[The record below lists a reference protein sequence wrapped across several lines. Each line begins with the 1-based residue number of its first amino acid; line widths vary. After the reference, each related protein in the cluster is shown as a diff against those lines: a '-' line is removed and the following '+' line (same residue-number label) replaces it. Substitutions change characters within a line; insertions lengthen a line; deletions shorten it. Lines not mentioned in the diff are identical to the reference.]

1 MTDSNLLLEE
11 HLKML
16 RLPVFIESY
25 QRTADEC
32 SRSNH
37 SYPQYLAQLAED
49 EVNQRTQ
56 RAIERRIRIAKFPLT
71 KTLDEFDF
79 ASQPTLNKQQILQL
93 AQCHF
98 IADKSNLVFV
108 GSPGTGKTHLSI
120 AIAHKACSLGYKV
133 YFTTAAGLI
142 NQLIEA
148 KNDYRLSKR
157 MNQLAKF
164 DLLICDELGYIPFDR
179 HGTDLLFQLVT
190 TRYEQGS
197 MIITTNLP
205 FSDWTNI
212 FHDAAT
218 AAAVIDRLVHHSTI
232 IQISGDSYRL
242 AQKVAQKQ
250 R

>member
-120 AIAHKACSLGYKV
+120 AIAHKARAIALKIHWLWHDSFRPCIMGISKPHHKNFVDIRGY
-133 YFTTAAGLI
+133 
-142 NQLIEA
+142 E
-148 KNDYRLSKR
+148 
-157 MNQLAKF
+157 LAECGK
-164 DLLICDELGYIPFDR
+164 
-179 HGTDLLFQLVT
+179 
-190 TRYEQGS
+190 S
-197 MIITTNLP
+197 
-205 FSDWTNI
+205 
-212 FHDAAT
+212 
-218 AAAVIDRLVHHSTI
+218 
-232 IQISGDSYRL
+232 QIGKP
-242 AQKVAQKQ
+242 AP
-250 R
+250 